1 MFESYCVFAC
11 CFSIWASPPRCVYNG
26 RFIVCVSRLV
36 FFSSESRVYFDQSD
50 HSVVS
55 SSLMCFVARFGS
67 SSSLVDYSVS
77 SLHSLLISIMQL
89 ILASLFCV
97 LDVVVFIYVSHMLLH
112 VKFHRQILGFCC
124 CVARYETTLN
134 CLGIKQLSFYRG
146 GCHGRLV
153 SSSSLL
159 YVPLFCHL

>member
-1 MFESYCVFAC
+1 MFC
-11 CFSIWASPPRCVYNG
+11 CKVWFEFQLSELLCQLSAFVVNFDNAAHSGFS
-26 RFIVCVSRLV
+26 F
-36 FFSSESRVYFDQSD
+36 
-50 HSVVS
+50 
-55 SSLMCFVARFGS
+55 
-67 SSSLVDYSVS
+67 
-77 SLHSLLISIMQL
+77 
-89 ILASLFCV
+89 FCV

-112 VKFHRQILGFCC
+112 VKFHQQILGFCC

-159 YVPLFCHL
+159 YVPPVLPLVGTVFVCNFDVALYWVIQLGQPIM